1 MSGAEVGLVLG
12 IISSV
17 IAVFTASQKLFD
29 AAKDTKGLHEAF
41 RKVAENVP
49 LVLGTLRAAEEVQKK
64 MEAEWQSSDNS
75 ANKQAIETTSKEIEP
90 VFETCEANAR
100 ALRDIFEKV
109 VPGNEANRV
118 ERYRKALKTV
128 LPGKKRKVEGLMQEI
143 LEKLQLLH
151 THHYFNTAVDVS
163 KIGAG
168 IEELRTVESSD
179 PDESDAK
186 YVNSGSGPQ
195 NIHSGSGKQFNNTI
209 SGGTGN
215 SQHIADSQTFH
226 YGAK

>member
-64 MEAEWQSSDNS
+64 MEAEWQSSDDS
-75 ANKQAIETTSKEIEP
+75 ANKQAIETTSKETEP

-168 IEELRTVESSD
+168 IEELRIVESSD

>member
-1 MSGAEVGLVLG
+1 MSGAEVALVLG

-17 IAVFTASQKLFD
+17 ISVIEASQKVFD

-64 MEAEWQSSDNS
+64 MEAEWQSSDDS
-75 ANKQAIETTSKEIEP
+75 AKKQAIETTSKEIEP

-109 VPGNEANRV
+109 VPGNEATRV

-128 LPGKKRKVEGLMQEI
+128 LPGKKHKVEGLMQEI

-151 THHYFNTAVDVS
+151 THHYFKTAVDVL

-168 IEELRTVESSD
+168 IEELCTVESSD
-179 PDESDAK
+179 PDESNAK

-209 SGGTGN
+209 SGGEGN
-215 SQHIADSQTFH
+215 SQHIADNQTFH

>member
-1 MSGAEVGLVLG
+1 MSGAEVALVLG

-17 IAVFTASQKLFD
+17 IAIIDGSQKWYD
-29 AAKDTKGLHEAF
+29 AAKDAKGLHEAF

-49 LVLGTLRAAEEVQKK
+49 LVLDTLRAAEKAQKQVQDTWQNFDDTQKEGFEK
-64 MEAEWQSSDNS
+64 SAEAI
-75 ANKQAIETTSKEIEP
+75 KP
-90 VFETCEANAR
+90 VFQTCKVNAK
-100 ALRDIFEKV
+100 ALRDIFEEV
-109 VPGNEANRV
+109 MPGDEAGRLK
-118 ERYRKALKTV
+118 RYTMALKAIF
-128 LPGKKRKVEGLMQEI
+128 PDKQRKVENLMKEI

-163 KIGAG
+163 RIGAG

-179 PDESDAK
+179 PDESNAK
-186 YVNSGSGPQ
+186 HVNSGSGPQ
-195 NIHSGSGKQFNNTI
+195 NIQSGSGKQFNNTI

-215 SQHIADSQTFH
+215 SQHIADSQNFH

>member
-1 MSGAEVGLVLG
+1 MSGAEAVGLVLG
-12 IISSV
+12 IISSIISV
-17 IAVFTASQKLFD
+17 IEASQQIFSAARD
-29 AAKDTKGLHEAF
+29 AKGLHSAF

-49 LVLGTLRAAEEVQKK
+49 LVLGTLRAAEQVQKQL
-64 MEAEWQSSDNS
+64 EAEWQASSDDT
-75 ANKQAIETTSKEIEP
+75 AKQQAIEATSKEIEP
-90 VFETCEANAR
+90 VFETCEADAR

-109 VPGNEANRV
+109 VPGSEATRT

-128 LPGKKRKVEGLMQEI
+128 LPGKKRQVEGLMQEI

-151 THHYFNTAVDVS
+151 THHYFKAAVDVS

-168 IEELRTVESSD
+168 IEELRTLESSD
-179 PDESDAK
+179 PDLDAR

-195 NIHSGSGKQFNNTI
+195 NIHTGSGKQFNNTI

-215 SQHIADSQTFH
+215 SQHIADSQTFN
-226 YGAK
+226 YPK

>member
-1 MSGAEVGLVLG
+1 
-12 IISSV
+12 
-17 IAVFTASQKLFD
+17 
-29 AAKDTKGLHEAF
+29 
-41 RKVAENVP
+41 
-49 LVLGTLRAAEEVQKK
+49 
-64 MEAEWQSSDNS
+64 
-75 ANKQAIETTSKEIEP
+75 
-90 VFETCEANAR
+90 
-100 ALRDIFEKV
+100 
-109 VPGNEANRV
+109 VPGNEATRV

-128 LPGKKRKVEGLMQEI
+128 LPGKKHKVEGLMQEI

-151 THHYFNTAVDVS
+151 THHYFKTAVDVS

-179 PDESDAK
+179 PDESNAK

>member
-1 MSGAEVGLVLG
+1 MSGAEAVGLVLG
-12 IISSV
+12 IISSIISV
-17 IAVFTASQKLFD
+17 IEASQKVFD
-29 AAKDTKGLHEAF
+29 AARDAKGLHEAF
-41 RKVAENVP
+41 KKVAENVP

-64 MEAEWQSSDNS
+64 MEAEWQSSDDT
-75 ANKQAIETTSKEIEP
+75 AKKQAIETTSEEIEP
-90 VFETCEANAR
+90 VFETCEADVR

-109 VPGNEANRV
+109 VPGSEATRT

-128 LPGKKRKVEGLMQEI
+128 LPGKKHKVEGLMQEI

-151 THHYFNTAVDVS
+151 THHYFKAAVDVS

-168 IEELRTVESSD
+168 IEELRTLESSD
-179 PDESDAK
+179 PDLDAR

-195 NIHSGSGKQFNNTI
+195 NVHTGSGKQFNNTI

-215 SQHIADSQTFH
+215 SQHIADSQTFN
-226 YGAK
+226 YPK